1 MATTWV
7 APTCPR
13 LVNLCR
19 RVARLPPCYSQTM
32 MASCAG
38 PTEGGKMAM
47 SPTRSEFPADLLA
60 GEPSVARP
68 PPRKRFSRFLI
79 AFCIGVA
86 ATLAWQSYGD
96 AAREIIA
103 SSFPQL
109 GWLAPQAAAA
119 QVAPATIAA
128 ATASLDQQE
137 LKAVSLG
144 LAAVRPR
151 GDQVAAQ
158 VSARQEAMT
167 PDFNAQLHSVRDD
180 IP

>member
-19 RVARLPPCYSQTM
+19 PVALLPPCSSHTM

-47 SPTRSEFPADLLA
+47 SSTRSEFPADLLA

-79 AFCIGVA
+79 TFCIGVA

-96 AAREIIA
+96 AARQIIA
-103 SSFPQL
+103 SSYPQL
-109 GWLAPQAAAA
+109 GWLALQPAPTA
-119 QVAPATIAA
+119 QNAPDVIALAAPAAGFSRSAA
-128 ATASLDQQE
+128 
-137 LKAVSLG
+137 G
-144 LAAVRPR
+144 RR
-151 GDQVAAQ
+151 NVA
-158 VSARQEAMT
+158 
-167 PDFNAQLHSVRDD
+167 
-180 IP
+180 

>member
-1 MATTWV
+1 
-7 APTCPR
+7 
-13 LVNLCR
+13 
-19 RVARLPPCYSQTM
+19 
-32 MASCAG
+32 
-38 PTEGGKMAM
+38 M
-47 SPTRSEFPADLLA
+47 SSTRSEFPADLLA

-68 PPRKRFSRFLI
+68 PPRKRPLRFLI

-103 SSFPQL
+103 NSYPQL

-119 QVAPATIAA
+119 QAAPTTIAA

-144 LAAVRPR
+144 LAAIRQRV
-151 GDQVAAQ
+151 DQLAAQVAAGQ
-158 VSARQEAMT
+158 EQMTRDFTARLHAAEQDILDKISAPQPAAAPARKPA
-167 PDFNAQLHSVRDD
+167 PAQAAPLR
-180 IP
+180 